1 MAKDNEKRIFKST
14 KYSTIAKIFHWGF
27 VALFAYGIAKQID
40 NISQLENFA
49 LLRFELIFAIILILL
64 LAVRFVYMTK
74 TQTSA
79 LPEETSLFQKLASKL
94 VHLGMYALLA
104 TIALSGILIGGI
116 YWIGIKDGLLL
127 VGIIA
132 VHELAVT
139 TSYWLIGLHVAA
151 AVFHRFKNDG
161 VWNSMVPVWKEAET
175 EESEQI
181 GNKYKRA
188 ISYLHSNR

>member
-1 MAKDNEKRIFKST
+1 MEPKKVLGVGVQHSKLAKV
-14 KYSTIAKIFHWGF
+14 FHWGF
-27 VALFAYGIAKQID
+27 VVLFAYGIAKQVD
-40 NISQLENFA
+40 DISQLEDFV
-49 LLRFELIFAIILILL
+49 LLRFELIFATIMILL
-64 LAVRFVYMTK
+64 LAIRFLYMAK
-74 TQTSA
+74 TQTSS
-79 LPEETSLFQKLASKL
+79 LPEETSAFQRLAAKL
-94 VHLGMYALLA
+94 VHLGMYVSIA
-104 TIALSGILIGGI
+104 TIALSGILIGAI
-116 YWIGIKDGLLL
+116 YSIGTKDGLLI

-181 GNKYKRA
+181 GNKYR
-188 ISYLHSNR
+188 